1 MLCTVCLYWIV
12 FSLAFQV
19 KLILLEVSWLDAYYH
34 CTYGCEIANGE
45 GLDLVGSHL
54 RGIVRTQL
62 ATFLIPQANRL
73 KYCNIHKGIESNYAE
88 RISGSGVA
96 AGFLLFGRIMS
107 FHIIHVIL
115 LQH

>member
-1 MLCTVCLYWIV
+1 MSCL
-12 FSLAFQV
+12 
-19 KLILLEVSWLDAYYH
+19 DTYYH
-34 CTYGCEIANGE
+34 CAYGCKKANGE
-45 GLDLVGSHL
+45 GSNLVGSHL

-96 AGFLLFGRIMS
+96 AGFLLFG
-107 FHIIHVIL
+107 
-115 LQH
+115 